1 MTLPTI
7 MSVVN
12 YKKLNS
18 SAKILWI
25 KLFAQYGYESFSGAY
40 EEMAD
45 EVASRRWTVR
55 AQIWKLQDANAIDV
69 TSYYEKGAVG
79 QSGNTYRLINPKDW
93 KNA

>member
-18 SAKILWI
+18 STKILWI
-25 KLFAQYGYESFSGAY
+25 KLFDLYGYKSFSGAY

-45 EVASRRWTVR
+45 EVTSRRWTVR
-55 AQIWKLQDANAIDV
+55 AQIWKLQEVNAIDV